1 MSGIIEYML
10 SRLLPV
16 TTLAAFVLLS
26 ALLQSTSPST
36 IHPIGILA
44 VFVLFYM
51 LALGVLTF
59 FMFGVSRALTRLPY
73 THNQKAQLSFKQ
85 AYYFATVIALAPVL
99 IIGMRSIGRGGTQDI
114 LLVIVFELI
123 ACFYIAKRQ

>member
-1 MSGIIEYML
+1 ML

-73 THNQKAQLSFKQ
+73 THNHKAQLSFKQ

-99 IIGMRSIGRGGTQDI
+99 IIGMRSIGRGGIQDI